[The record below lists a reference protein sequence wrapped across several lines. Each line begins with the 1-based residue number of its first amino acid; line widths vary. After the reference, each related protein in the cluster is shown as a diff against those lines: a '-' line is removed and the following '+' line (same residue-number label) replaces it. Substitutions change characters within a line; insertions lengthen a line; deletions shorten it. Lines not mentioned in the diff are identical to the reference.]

1 MDPILHE
8 ALAEEAT
15 RQGVID
21 TDILNAYPEQL
32 KGVKLGADGKPDFGT
47 VYAAV
52 KEIKQNH
59 PALFKEQDFSKM
71 DDACYQAAE
80 TAFREKLSRRSQ
92 PAARSNEF
100 RALDAALLS
109 PEEGHA
115 LRRYL
120 GGTRNSYDRS
130 VLQAALKRQNGPRDA
145 A

>member
-21 TDILNAYPEQL
+21 TDILTAYPEQL

-52 KEIKQNH
+52 KEIKHNH
-59 PALFKEQDFSKM
+59 PALFREQDFEKM
-71 DDACYQAAE
+71 DAAQYDDAE
-80 TAFREKLSRRSQ
+80 TTFREKLRRQSRPAERNNNFSQ
-92 PAARSNEF
+92 
-100 RALDAALLS
+100 LDAALLS
-109 PEEGHA
+109 SEESDA
-115 LRRYL
+115 LRRFL
-120 GGTRNSYDRS
+120 GGNRSSYDRS
-130 VLQAALKRQNGPRDA
+130 VLNTALRRQNGLDA